1 MECKK
6 VIIQDERK
14 MLTSL
19 LPLTR
24 VVQEFE
30 EGAPH
35 PRQRSEELTLPEFL
49 PEFVLRTSAS
59 RLFIFLIKWS
69 LTRSH
74 SLMQTCVL

>member
-1 MECKK
+1 
-6 VIIQDERK
+6 

-49 PEFVLRTSAS
+49 PEVCP
-59 RLFIFLIKWS
+59 
-69 LTRSH
+69 SH
-74 SLMQTCVL
+74 KRFQIIYFSD